1 MKPLNL
7 SGQRRSRAG
16 VTLIELLVVA
26 VIMMILTLALSYVF
40 AGGVDLERIQRQ
52 RQSRQSRLNLME
64 QRITIWIQSAKLGQ
78 DNDDATTYF
87 IGLSE
92 SGDESLG
99 SDRLTFTTLA
109 PAVPLASQ
117 ESQDDFETQQQ
128 TLGPIGGIAE
138 VSLGLTPV
146 ADAGD
151 RSGLFLRQQ
160 RPSDGD
166 STQGGLES
174 LLEADIETI
183 GFEFWN
189 GNEWVTTWDT
199 VQGGERRLPAA
210 VRVNYRLRD
219 SSEDAIHRFIVAI
232 PTSDVDAQNPS
243 NNGVQL

>member
-1 MKPLNL
+1 MKSLN
-7 SGQRRSRAG
+7 RRSRAG

-26 VIMMILTLALSYVF
+26 AIMMILTLALAYVF
-40 AGGVDLERIQRQ
+40 AGSVDIEQMQRQ

-64 QRITIWIQSAKLGQ
+64 QRITVWLQGAKLGQ

-99 SDRLTFTTLA
+99 CDRLTFTSLT
-109 PAVPLASQ
+109 PFPLAAQ

-128 TLGPIGGIAE
+128 TLGPVGGIAE
-138 VSLGLTPV
+138 ISLGMTPF
-146 ADAGD
+146 ADPGD

-166 STQGGLES
+166 STQGGTES
-174 LLEADIETI
+174 LLEGDIETI

-199 VQGGERRLPAA
+199 VQGERRLPAA
-210 VRVNYRLRD
+210 VRVNYRLTN
-219 SSEDAIHRFIVAI
+219 SSENAIHRFIVSI
-232 PTSDVDAQNPS
+232 PTSDVDTQNPS
-243 NNGVQL
+243 NNGVEL